1 MDDEVRKGLHV
12 VGKRRR
18 AEGGFVG
25 AARVQHELAE
35 GPRRR
40 RVGIR
45 PEGRA
50 PARDGAVITDAAGR
64 PIGVVTS
71 GGFGPS
77 VNGPVAMGYVE
88 TAMAA
93 PGTPVL
99 LIVRD
104 RALPAEIVKLPFI
117 PNNFKR

>member
-1 MDDEVRKGLHV
+1 
-12 VGKRRR
+12 
-18 AEGGFVG
+18 
-25 AARVQHELAE
+25 
-35 GPRRR
+35 
-40 RVGIR
+40 
-45 PEGRA
+45 
-50 PARDGAVITDAAGR
+50 
-64 PIGVVTS
+64 
-71 GGFGPS
+71 
-77 VNGPVAMGYVE
+77 MGYVE